1 VTARAADTLRR
12 MSGDAREEP
21 AAAGPA
27 GRSAPPATPTSLAP
41 PAAPAPPA
49 PPPRRFTRG
58 RGLLEPTLARLRARR
73 ANRLIP
79 PELRA
84 GRILDVGCGSY
95 PYFLSHTSFKE
106 KLAVERQ
113 QPASAPEGIRWFE
126 LDLNTT
132 PELPF
137 PDGHLDVV
145 TMLAVV
151 EHLDPASLEVLFA
164 DIRRVL
170 RPGGRLVVTTPASW
184 SDGLLKLMARLR
196 LVSAEEIDEHVFA
209 YTQPLLGWYFGRAG
223 FARDRVR
230 FGYFE
235 GGLNLWATADR

>member
-1 VTARAADTLRR
+1 
-12 MSGDAREEP
+12 MSKKVSPSDPNESGPSRPDP
-21 AAAGPA
+21 A
-27 GRSAPPATPTSLAP
+27 
-41 PAAPAPPA
+41 
-49 PPPRRFTRG
+49 PPRRFTRG
-58 RGLLEPTLARLRARR
+58 HGLLEPMLARLRARR

-79 PELRA
+79 EELRT

-95 PYFLSHTSFKE
+95 PYFLSHTSFRE

-113 QPASAPEGIRWFE
+113 RPASPTGDIRWCE

-137 PDGHLDVV
+137 PDAHLDVV

-151 EHLDPASLEVLFA
+151 EHLDPESLEKLFA
-164 DIRRVL
+164 DIHRVL
-170 RPGGRLVVTTPASW
+170 RPGGRLVVTTPASY
-184 SDGLLKLMARLR
+184 SDGLLKVMARLG

-209 YTQPLLGWYFGRAG
+209 YTKPLLGWYFGRAG

-230 FGYFE
+230 FGTFE
-235 GGLNLWATADR
+235 AGLNLWATADR

>member
-1 VTARAADTLRR
+1 MD
-12 MSGDAREEP
+12 EP
-21 AAAGPA
+21 
-27 GRSAPPATPTSLAP
+27 SPAT
-41 PAAPAPPA
+41 AA
-49 PPPRRFTRG
+49 PPRRFTRG
-58 RGLLEPTLARLRARR
+58 HGMLEPMLARLRARR
-73 ANRLIP
+73 ADRLIP

-95 PYFLSHTSFKE
+95 PYFLSHTSFRE

-113 QPASAPEGIRWFE
+113 RPAAAPEGIRWFE
-126 LDLNTT
+126 LDLNAT

-137 PDGHLDVV
+137 PAGHLDGV

-151 EHLDPASLEVLFA
+151 EHLDPAGLERLFA
-164 DIRRVL
+164 DIHRVL

-223 FARDRVR
+223 FDRDRVR

-235 GGLNLWATADR
+235 ARLNLWATADR

>member
-1 VTARAADTLRR
+1 MA
-12 MSGDAREEP
+12 E
-21 AAAGPA
+21 AAGE
-27 GRSAPPATPTSLAP
+27 T
-41 PAAPAPPA
+41 AA
-49 PPPRRFTRG
+49 PRRFTRG
-58 RGLLEPTLARLRARR
+58 HGLLEPTLARLRARR
-73 ANRLIP
+73 ADRLIP
-79 PELRA
+79 PHLRE

-95 PYFLSHTSFKE
+95 PYFLSHTSFRE

-113 QPASAPEGIRWFE
+113 RPSDPPAGIRWLE
-126 LDLNTT
+126 LDLNAT

-151 EHLDPASLEVLFA
+151 EHLDPASLEVLLA
-164 DIRRVL
+164 DVRRVL

-184 SDGLLKLMARLR
+184 SDGLLRLMARLS

-235 GGLNLWATADR
+235 AWLNLWATADR

>member
-1 VTARAADTLRR
+1 MAARAADTLRR
-12 MSGDAREEP
+12 MSGDARGGSATAGS
-21 AAAGPA
+21 AAI
-27 GRSAPPATPTSLAP
+27 APPASAPSP
-41 PAAPAPPA
+41 PAAPSLPA

-79 PELRA
+79 PALRG

-113 QPASAPEGIRWFE
+113 QPPSTPQGIRWFE
-126 LDLNTT
+126 LDLNST

-151 EHLDPASLEVLFA
+151 EHLDPASLELLFA

-170 RPGGRLVVTTPASW
+170 RPGGRLIVTTPASW

-223 FARDRVR
+223 FARDHVR

-235 GGLNLWATADR
+235 AGLNLWATADR

>member
-1 VTARAADTLRR
+1 
-12 MSGDAREEP
+12 MSGDRAQGLGADGQPE
-21 AAAGPA
+21 
-27 GRSAPPATPTSLAP
+27 
-41 PAAPAPPA
+41 PA

-58 RGLLEPTLARLRARR
+58 HGLLEPTLARLRARR
-73 ANRLIP
+73 ADRLIP
-79 PELRA
+79 SALRG

-113 QPASAPEGIRWFE
+113 QPVGAPEGIRWFE
-126 LDLNTT
+126 LDLNAT

-151 EHLDPASLEVLFA
+151 EHLDPASLELLFA

>member
-1 VTARAADTLRR
+1 MPPPGEPTQDT
-12 MSGDAREEP
+12 
-21 AAAGPA
+21 AAG
-27 GRSAPPATPTSLAP
+27 RTPTASSA
-41 PAAPAPPA
+41 
-49 PPPRRFTRG
+49 PRRFTRG

-79 PELRA
+79 AELRR

-95 PYFLSHTSFKE
+95 PYFLSHTSFRE
-106 KLAVERQ
+106 KLALERQ
-113 QPASAPEGIRWFE
+113 QPADTPPGIRWLE

-137 PDGHLDVV
+137 PDRHLDVV

-164 DIRRVL
+164 DIHRVL
-170 RPGGRLVVTTPASW
+170 RPGGRLIVTTPASW

-209 YTQPLLGWYFGRAG
+209 YTQPLLGWFFGRAG

-235 GGLNLWATADR
+235 GWLNLWATADR

>member
-1 VTARAADTLRR
+1 MSADRAEGLGTD
-12 MSGDAREEP
+12 GQ
-21 AAAGPA
+21 
-27 GRSAPPATPTSLAP
+27 PPL
-41 PAAPAPPA
+41 
-49 PPPRRFTRG
+49 PRRFTRG
-58 RGLLEPTLARLRARR
+58 HGLLEPTLARLRARR
-73 ANRLIP
+73 ADRLIP
-79 PELRA
+79 SDLRG

-113 QPASAPEGIRWFE
+113 HPVGAPEGIRWFE
-126 LDLNTT
+126 LDLNAT

-151 EHLDPASLEVLFA
+151 EHLDPASLELLFA

>member
-1 VTARAADTLRR
+1 MVGDT
-12 MSGDAREEP
+12 REE
-21 AAAGPA
+21 AASAGPA
-27 GRSAPPATPTSLAP
+27 GSAPPASAP
-41 PAAPAPPA
+41 PAPAPPE

-58 RGLLEPTLARLRARR
+58 NGLLEPTLARLRARR

-79 PELRA
+79 AELRG

-113 QPASAPEGIRWFE
+113 QPPTTPQGIRWFE

-151 EHLDPASLEVLFA
+151 EHLDPTSLELLFA
-164 DIRRVL
+164 DIRRAL